1 MPKDDK
7 NHVSEMKNWEDR
19 VKKESAASKDWQ
31 KNWGEVFGDTVGA
44 VTHEDKIRL
53 LEEKIKK

>member
-31 KNWGEVFGDTVGA
+31 KNWGGVFGEAVGV